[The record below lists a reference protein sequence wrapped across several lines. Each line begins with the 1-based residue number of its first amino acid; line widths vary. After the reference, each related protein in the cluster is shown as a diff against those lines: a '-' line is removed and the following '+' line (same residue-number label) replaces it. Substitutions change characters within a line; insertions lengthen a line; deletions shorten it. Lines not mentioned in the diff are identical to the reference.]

1 MIKRF
6 QGDEPNKRCHE
17 RVCLVTNT
25 QRAGEGCRS
34 QVPGRA
40 VVFVY
45 ETVATAT
52 EGPVSASRLSLRGDF
67 GQMDRR
73 SEHAVPNA
81 EYDSKRSAKGR
92 VFTVMNYVVLFY
104 FYHNFSTIIIAVT
117 TIMFGCYHG
126 NNGTFLLGLREK
138 VQTGRLLII
147 TSFYALNLYKTREAN
162 PESSRVIFLNNV
174 Q

>member
-45 ETVATAT
+45 QTVATAT
-52 EGPVSASRLSLRGDF
+52 EGPASCLSLRGEF

-73 SEHAVPNA
+73 SEHTLCLMLNMTV
-81 EYDSKRSAKGR
+81 KRSAKGR
-92 VFTVMNYVVLFY
+92 VLTLFLFY
-104 FYHNFSTIIIAVT
+104 FYYNFSTIIAET
-117 TIMFGCYHG
+117 TIMFGCYYG
-126 NNGTFLLGLREK
+126 YSNTFLLGLREK
-138 VQTGRLLII
+138 VQTGKLLII
-147 TSFYALNLYKTREAN
+147 TSFYAPNLYLKAGMPTQRA
-162 PESSRVIFLNNV
+162 PV
-174 Q
+174 

>member
-34 QVPGRA
+34 QVPSRA

-45 ETVATAT
+45 QTVAMAT
-52 EGPVSASRLSLRGDF
+52 EGPASCLSLRGDF

-73 SEHAVPNA
+73 SEHTLCLMLNMTV
-81 EYDSKRSAKGR
+81 KRSAEGR
-92 VFTVMNYVVLFY
+92 VLTLFY
-104 FYHNFSTIIIAVT
+104 FIFT
-117 TIMFGCYHG
+117 T
-126 NNGTFLLGLREK
+126 TF
-138 VQTGRLLII
+138 
-147 TSFYALNLYKTREAN
+147 
-162 PESSRVIFLNNV
+162 
-174 Q
+174 